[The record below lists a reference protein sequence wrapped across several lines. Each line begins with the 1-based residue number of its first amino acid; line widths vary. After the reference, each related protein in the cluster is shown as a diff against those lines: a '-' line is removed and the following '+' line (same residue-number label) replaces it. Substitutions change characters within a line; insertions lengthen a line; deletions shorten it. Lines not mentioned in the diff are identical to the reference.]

1 VKELKVRQ
9 KLKGWTSA
17 LKQLRSRNIKDYK
30 WLLIV
35 LNIAHSAVKVTG
47 YEDITEASRAV
58 AEIEKTKSEDIDA
71 VLVWVDSIAELKDAY
86 PNYYADTREFLKA
99 MNIAI
104 HSQGRFGREVFSDD
118 RT

>member
-1 VKELKVRQ
+1 
-9 KLKGWTSA
+9 
-17 LKQLRSRNIKDYK
+17 
-30 WLLIV
+30 
-35 LNIAHSAVKVTG
+35 
-47 YEDITEASRAV
+47 
-58 AEIEKTKSEDIDA
+58 
-71 VLVWVDSIAELKDAY
+71 VWVDSIAELKDAY